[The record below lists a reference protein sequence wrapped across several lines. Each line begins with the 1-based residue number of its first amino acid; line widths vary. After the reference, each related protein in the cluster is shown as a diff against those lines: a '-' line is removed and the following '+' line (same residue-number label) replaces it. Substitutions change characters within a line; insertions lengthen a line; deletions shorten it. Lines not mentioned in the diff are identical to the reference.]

1 MTGRNRVGPHAI
13 SRALQRD
20 VNRLFEDVLEPENEH
35 SAESGSGEQGWR
47 PPADVAETDDAF
59 LIEVDLPGVEKEQVE
74 ITLQDRTLTVEG
86 RRDRSSD
93 APGTFSRM
101 ERPTGRFGRKFRL
114 GEKTDTDNITA
125 RHENGVLVVHVPK
138 SRDEQ
143 RTTISIE

>member
-1 MTGRNRVGPHAI
+1 MTGPNRVGPRAI

-20 VNRLFEDVLEPENEH
+20 VNRLFEDVLEPESER
-35 SAESGSGEQGWR
+35 STKSSGEQGWR

-59 LIEVDLPGVEKEQVE
+59 LIEVDLPGVEKEDVE

-86 RRDRSSD
+86 RRDRAGD

-101 ERPTGRFGRKFRL
+101 ERPTGRFGRSFRL
-114 GEKTDTDNITA
+114 GEQTDTDNITA

-138 SRDEQ
+138 SRNQQ
-143 RTTISIE
+143 RTTIAIE